1 MVYKVV
7 AYHTWSMHLGVVEYL
22 TGSEAFSELVTRTV
36 ESFPKMK
43 IALPV
48 GPLEEDAIFAALHN
62 TMPSYLQAFM
72 LTMTR
77 AEESHVKSFLKS
89 LDKEYRRWK
98 FGTEMDSGSVDGVLE
113 DLVPLIKLYK
123 ANNAE
128 GATVTKTLLDYS
140 VETLAQF
147 FAGAIVEEFREAV
160 DMFLT
165 CHCGKVQSLS
175 VVLNFPQCQYNL
187 MDMRLLIDVSE
198 E

>member
-7 AYHTWSMHLGVVEYL
+7 AYHTWNMHLGVVEYL
-22 TGSEAFSELVTRTV
+22 TGSEAFSELVTRAV

-43 IALPV
+43 IGIPV

-62 TMPSYLQAFM
+62 TMPSYLQAF
-72 LTMTR
+72 LLNMTR
-77 AEESHVKSFLKS
+77 AEETHAKNFLKS
-89 LDKEYRRWK
+89 LDQEYRRWK

-123 ANNAE
+123 ANNSE
-128 GATVTKTLLDYS
+128 VSTVTKTIVDYA

-147 FAGAIVEEFREAV
+147 FAGAIVEEFKDAV
-160 DMFLT
+160 EMFLT
-165 CHCGKVQSLS
+165 CHRGKLRTLN
-175 VVLNFPQCQYNL
+175 VVLDFPQCQYNL